1 MKKLKMT
8 VGRLIENFQENVQ
21 REPLMPAGAP
31 LGYMPRRNRN
41 PARDLGA
48 K

>member
-8 VGRLIENFQENVQ
+8 VGRLIENFQESVK
-21 REPLMPAGAP
+21 REPLTPAGAS
-31 LGYMPRRNRN
+31 LDYMPRRNRI